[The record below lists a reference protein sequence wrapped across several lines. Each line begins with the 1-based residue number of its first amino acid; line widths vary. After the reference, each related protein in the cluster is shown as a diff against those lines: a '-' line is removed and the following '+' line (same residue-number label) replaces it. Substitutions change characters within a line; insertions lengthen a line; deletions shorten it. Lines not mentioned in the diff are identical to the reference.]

1 VCSPISSASPGVFRR
16 ENGDRPTPNK
26 LALRRA
32 QPHHHSVWFVGG
44 GCLAVRNI
52 FLLCF
57 QQGGHRLVFT
67 VRLGNVFGRSGGHL
81 QARPFLSERT
91 GNGAQR
97 RTRIGAERNRA
108 SPQPAQIL
116 CSPFVLR
123 LSDGHR
129 RYRGLGLRGRTAP
142 TDFSVNGNSRPT
154 VTCIIVTSLSR
165 PQAWRQ
171 EVSSTPKLHQSVT
184 ECEELH
190 LARPPCIA
198 LGPRADNAP
207 STRERHSSFSDKR
220 ALRHHLQLQLAR
232 RCGVHAD
239 PAARGPRAAKLPLLR
254 PEV

>member
-1 VCSPISSASPGVFRR
+1 MILAENPFVDLDRPPKKRLGLDVSGEIMLRR
-16 ENGDRPTPNK
+16 EKRDRPTPNK

-57 QQGGHRLVFT
+57 QQGGRRLVFT

-123 LSDGHR
+123 LSDRHR

-142 TDFSVNGNSRPT
+142 TDFSVNGNSCPI

-165 PQAWRQ
+165 PQAWCEPATSMATRNVRVTSAYPAIATKPQTSRQ
-171 EVSSTPKLHQSVT
+171 RWCEYRYRSGGDRDRCPLWVISGQTIPSQSW
-184 ECEELH
+184 
-190 LARPPCIA
+190 A
-198 LGPRADNAP
+198 L
-207 STRERHSSFSDKR
+207 S
-220 ALRHHLQLQLAR
+220 ALVQ
-232 RCGVHAD
+232 
-239 PAARGPRAAKLPLLR
+239 
-254 PEV
+254 

>member
-1 VCSPISSASPGVFRR
+1 MATDQPRINSLYA
-16 ENGDRPTPNK
+16 
-26 LALRRA
+26 A

-44 GCLAVRNI
+44 NCLAVRNI

-57 QQGGHRLVFT
+57 QQDGHRLVFK

-123 LSDGHR
+123 LSDRHR

-142 TDFSVNGNSRPT
+142 TDFSVKGNSRPT
-154 VTCIIVTSLSR
+154 VTCIISKEPKSAHEFVVKLSGGLLTNRETSCC
-165 PQAWRQ
+165 
-171 EVSSTPKLHQSVT
+171 T
-184 ECEELH
+184 
-190 LARPPCIA
+190 
-198 LGPRADNAP
+198 NP
-207 STRERHSSFSDKR
+207 STWSGHSNCWCNGS
-220 ALRHHLQLQLAR
+220 
-232 RCGVHAD
+232 
-239 PAARGPRAAKLPLLR
+239 AA
-254 PEV
+254 